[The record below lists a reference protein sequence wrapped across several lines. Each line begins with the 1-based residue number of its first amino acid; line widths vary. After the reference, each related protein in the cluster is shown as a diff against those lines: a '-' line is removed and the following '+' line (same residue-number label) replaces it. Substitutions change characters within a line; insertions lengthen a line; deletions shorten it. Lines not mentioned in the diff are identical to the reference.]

1 MLPWLI
7 ALKSN
12 GLQLAINNPQGNIT
26 MSKFYENGFYET
38 QNAEN
43 SRIEISDKKWLELLQ
58 NQTAGQNIVMQDD
71 ELRCVDNP
79 NKEPDYIKNRRLNYP
94 KIENFLDANVKINSD
109 DVNLQNDGKRQMQE
123 YIQTC
128 LDVKKQYPK
137 E

>member
-1 MLPWLI
+1 
-7 ALKSN
+7 
-12 GLQLAINNPQGNIT
+12 

-109 DVNLQNDGKRQMQE
+109 DVNLQNEGKKQMQE